1 MNVTNRITLRQVAC
15 IAAAVA
21 IIALAGCKA
30 GEGGDAGTPAG
41 STDTN
46 APAGTN
52 AASGTNADAKTSG
65 VETNVLSL
73 TPAVNRGAWS
83 AATTE
88 VNYESTAPG
97 QS

>member
-1 MNVTNRITLRQVAC
+1 MNVTSKIELRQVAC

-30 GEGGDAGTPAG
+30 GEGSDAGAPAG
-41 STDTN
+41 SIDTN

-52 AASGTNADAKTSG
+52 AASGTNADAKASG
-65 VETNVLSL
+65 LKTNVLSL
-73 TPAVNRGAWS
+73 TPAVNRAALS
-83 AATTE
+83 AATAE
-88 VNYESTAPG
+88 VNHESAAPG